1 MTTVFS
7 WPELLL
13 SEFPE
18 HTWYNS
24 YVRQKSWINT
34 DSIRK
39 ILRAMRFKH
48 ELYVMEII
56 RCKIY
61 LREFKYG
68 YRTNWYDAKLLFL
81 RLWKYIINKTTCNY
95 WAWCKLINEN
105 KNLNPSQHSL
115 HRNLLKNPSFLLYFC
130 TEWQYWISIFC
141 TFMLM
146 LKSHCS

>member
-1 MTTVFS
+1 
-7 WPELLL
+7 
-13 SEFPE
+13 
-18 HTWYNS
+18 
-24 YVRQKSWINT
+24 
-34 DSIRK
+34 
-39 ILRAMRFKH
+39 
-48 ELYVMEII
+48 MEII

-115 HRNLLKNPSFLLYFC
+115 HRNLKILHFFCIFVQNDNTELAFSAHLCSCLNLIALRVSWCYLCLSRTSASHKNCIMYVQKTHSREVQIKKIL
-130 TEWQYWISIFC
+130 
-141 TFMLM
+141 
-146 LKSHCS
+146 